1 MDSSYSMV
9 GSDLGSDSDQH
20 LPGDAA
26 TIGGASDSDSTWDER
41 ETQSQHRLGTKSKI
55 VVVGAGPVGA
65 LAAIYAADRGFEV
78 EVYELR
84 NDLRDPSTTPLNFTR
99 SINLALSERG
109 INALRASGRH
119 GLLERIMADTIPMRG
134 RMIHG
139 QKASGAFY
147 EEAQDYDIH
156 GRTIYAVDRGGLN
169 KHLLDELESMPNVKI
184 FFGHKLVGAN
194 FVDNKAWLETNSP
207 AGDRQE
213 LEITF
218 DLLIGADGAHSAT
231 RYHLMKF
238 TRMDYKQEYIDTL
251 WCEFNIPPNAYSTA
265 TAKFPIS
272 PNHLHIWPGSDR
284 MFIAIPSL
292 DGSFTCTLF
301 LPSAEFSRLAA
312 TPDTL
317 PSFFTTS
324 FPGVTALIP
333 PASLIAQFKANP
345 HLPLISLTCSPYH
358 FRSSA
363 VIIGDAAHAMVPF
376 YGQGMNAGLEDVR
389 VLFGLL
395 PRSRP
400 TPESLDRY
408 TALRAPDA
416 AAISALALANYVEM
430 REGVV
435 SPIYKLRK
443 RLEEALSQYFPSL
456 GWATQYSRVSFGNMR
471 YSEVVEASRH
481 QGNVILAAGA
491 LLVPL
496 TSVLKQ
502 VDDEAEDIRVH
513 QPLCEVGYSCEPM
526 AQLRAHSGQL
536 NENWESES
544 PSCRRST
551 LTTLTTLTTAL
562 FFSPRTHH
570 YHHHSHR
577 RPTKFSTFI
586 GGGALAPA
594 TNFAQLFQT

>member
-1 MDSSYSMV
+1 MDSSYSIV
-9 GSDLGSDSDQH
+9 ESGLGLDSKQHQPGVTPTVTGARGSNSGSD
-20 LPGDAA
+20 A
-26 TIGGASDSDSTWDER
+26 R
-41 ETQSQHRLGTKSKI
+41 ETQNQHESGTKSKI
-55 VVVGAGPVGA
+55 VVIGAGPVGA
-65 LAAIYAADRGFEV
+65 LAAIYAAERGFEV

-109 INALRASGRH
+109 INSLRASGRL
-119 GLLERIMADTIPMRG
+119 GLVERIMADTIPMRG

-139 QKASGAFY
+139 QKASGRLY

-156 GRTIYAVDRGGLN
+156 GRTIFAVDRGGLN

-184 FFGHKLVGAN
+184 FFNHKLVGAN
-194 FVDNKAWLETNSP
+194 FADNTAWLETNSP
-207 AGDRQE
+207 AGERQE
-213 LEITF
+213 VEITF

-231 RYHLMKF
+231 RYHLMKY

-251 WCEFNIPPNAYSTA
+251 WCEFTIAPNEAYLTPTSKHT
-265 TAKFPIS
+265 IS
-272 PNHLHIWPGSDR
+272 PNHLHIWPGGDR

-301 LPSAEFSRLAA
+301 LPSAEFSRLA
-312 TPDTL
+312 TD
-317 PSFFTTS
+317 PSTIPAFFNTS

-333 PASLIAQFKANP
+333 PASLIAQFEANP

-358 FRSSA
+358 FRASA
-363 VIIGDAAHAMVPF
+363 VILGDAAHAMVPF

-389 VLFGLL
+389 VLFDLL
-395 PRSRP
+395 PRATTP
-400 TPESLDRY
+400 TPASLDRY

-435 SPIYKLRK
+435 SPLYKLRK
-443 RLEEALSQYFPSL
+443 RLEETLSHYFPAL

-491 LLVPL
+491 LVVPVIGVVAAVWMAKGGVKCYTRAVWGLVHG
-496 TSVLKQ
+496 Q
-502 VDDEAEDIRVH
+502 V
-513 QPLCEVGYSCEPM
+513 
-526 AQLRAHSGQL
+526 
-536 NENWESES
+536 
-544 PSCRRST
+544 CRR
-551 LTTLTTLTTAL
+551 
-562 FFSPRTHH
+562 
-570 YHHHSHR
+570 
-577 RPTKFSTFI
+577 
-586 GGGALAPA
+586 
-594 TNFAQLFQT
+594 

>member
-1 MDSSYSMV
+1 MDSSYSIV
-9 GSDLGSDSDQH
+9 GSDLGSESDQRQ
-20 LPGDAA
+20 PGETP
-26 TIGGASDSDSTWDER
+26 TISGASDSDSGWDDR
-41 ETQSQHRLGTKSKI
+41 ETQKQHVSGIKSKI

-119 GLLERIMADTIPMRG
+119 ALLERIMAATIPMRG

-139 QKASGAFY
+139 KKASGSLY
-147 EEAQDYDIH
+147 EDSQDYDIH
-156 GRTIYAVDRGGLN
+156 GRTIFAVDRGGLN
-169 KHLLDELESMPNVKI
+169 AQLLDELESMPNVKI
-184 FFGHKLVGAN
+184 FFNHKLVGAN
-194 FVDNKAWLETNSP
+194 FADNKAWLETKSP

-213 LEITF
+213 VEITF

-231 RYHLMKF
+231 RYHLMKY

-251 WCEFNIPPNAYSTA
+251 WCEFTIPPNANPTA
-265 TAKFPIS
+265 TSKHSIS

-301 LPSAEFSRLAA
+301 LPSAEFSRLAT
-312 TPDTL
+312 TPDTI
-317 PSFFTTS
+317 PSFFNTS

-333 PASLIAQFKANP
+333 PTSLITQFNTNP

-358 FRSSA
+358 FRASA
-363 VIIGDAAHAMVPF
+363 VILGDAAHAMVPF

-389 VLFGLL
+389 VLFDLL
-395 PRSRP
+395 PLSTP
-400 TPESLDRY
+400 TPEALDRY

-435 SPIYKLRK
+435 SPLYKLRK
-443 RLEEALSQYFPSL
+443 RLEETLSHYFPAL

-481 QGNVILAAGA
+481 QGNVILATGA
-491 LLVPL
+491 LVVPVIGVAVWMARGGVKCY
-496 TSVLKQ
+496 TRAVLGM
-502 VDDEAEDIRVH
+502 ICGRV
-513 QPLCEVGYSCEPM
+513 CG
-526 AQLRAHSGQL
+526 
-536 NENWESES
+536 
-544 PSCRRST
+544 RR
-551 LTTLTTLTTAL
+551 
-562 FFSPRTHH
+562 R
-570 YHHHSHR
+570 
-577 RPTKFSTFI
+577 
-586 GGGALAPA
+586 
-594 TNFAQLFQT
+594 